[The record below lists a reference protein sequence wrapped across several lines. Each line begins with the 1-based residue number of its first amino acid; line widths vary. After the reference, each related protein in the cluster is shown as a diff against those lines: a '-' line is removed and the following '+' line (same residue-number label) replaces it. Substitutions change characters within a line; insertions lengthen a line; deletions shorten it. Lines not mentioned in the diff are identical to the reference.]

1 MAGLLSLMTR
11 TKIRASMLLVVVVSI
26 LPAARAVAQTDKGN
40 VQQKKLAAAQQLDAL
55 KADDVKLDAAVRTLD
70 AGIAEQSG
78 VTDAARRAAAAADAA
93 VDSAEAR
100 LAATEKRVANLR
112 EKAAAVAVMAYIH
125 PSNDSIIE
133 LMKARDLA
141 EASRRQT
148 LLSQVVQ
155 VDQDVLGQLRAVRQ
169 DQQAEQA
176 NLLVLRDQA
185 QERTRAATE
194 RLNELQKLRDDQVRL
209 RQALDVRIA
218 QFQAEVAA
226 LSREE
231 ANIAGLIR
239 NREVTGASVDGNPV
253 PAKSASGLIWPVPGG
268 VSSPFGMRWG
278 ALHAGIDIDSGP
290 GVPIKA
296 VRAGRVIMASWNG
309 GYGNCVII
317 DHGGGFSTLYAHQS
331 SMVVGDGQS
340 VGQGTVIGYV
350 GGTGNVTGPHLH
362 FETRAGGSPQNP
374 LNYLP

>member
-1 MAGLLSLMTR
+1 MTR
-11 TKIRASMLLVVVVSI
+11 TQIRASILLVLLVSVVV
-26 LPAARAVAQTDKGN
+26 PARAIAQTSDKGSDKST
-40 VQQKKLAAAQQLDAL
+40 VQQKKVAAATQLDAL
-55 KADDVKLDAAVRTLD
+55 KADDVKLDEAVRTLD
-70 AGIAEQSG
+70 SGIAEQSG
-78 VTDAARRAAAAADAA
+78 VTDSARRAAAAADAA
-93 VDSAEAR
+93 VGSAEAR
-100 LAATEKRVANLR
+100 LAATEKRMSNLR
-112 EKAAAVAVMAYIH
+112 QKATELAIMAYVH
-125 PSNDSIIE
+125 PSGDSIIE

-148 LLSQVVQ
+148 LMSQVVQ
-155 VDQDVLGQLRAVRQ
+155 VDQDVLGELRAVRQ

-185 QERTRAATE
+185 EERKKVASA
-194 RLNELQKLRDDQVRL
+194 RLSELQSLREDQVRL
-209 RQALDVRIA
+209 RAALDVRIA
-218 QFQAEVAA
+218 QFTSEVAA

-239 NREVTGASVDGNPV
+239 NRELTGASVDGTPV
-253 PAKSASGLIWPVPGG
+253 PARSASGLIWPVPGS

-278 ALHAGIDIDSGP
+278 AMHAGIDIDSGP

-296 VRAGRVIMASWNG
+296 VKAGTVIMASWNG

-331 SMVVGDGQS
+331 SMVVGDGQA
-340 VGQGTVIGYV
+340 VTQGQLLGYV

-362 FETRAGGSPQNP
+362 FETRVGGSAQNP
-374 LNYLP
+374 MNYLP